1 MKQATESTQ
10 ALYSHLRNAL
20 QPWYIERA
28 GLGEARITHIGPV
41 ASGVVN
47 ETYYLTLDYLADG
60 VARNEQHVL
69 RIQPRFETP
78 IPKVDVGEQA
88 LTLSGLSRTDVVP
101 TPTVLWNETDRK
113 WLGRPFYVME
123 RLPGEPLFDLK
134 KLPDDPQQIRTLY
147 TQAIAA
153 IVAIHAIDWN
163 AIGLRHLQTV
173 PAGTRILTAHLHEYR
188 TVLTDSAEGT
198 QYPLLERTY
207 DWLADHI
214 PDEGPAVLNWGDA
227 RVGNLLFDGTRLSA
241 VLDWEIAT
249 VAPREVD
256 IGWFVFFERFL
267 WTDGRGTSPGMLG
280 RKAVMG
286 REEILHLYEK
296 QAGTLLADLAWFE
309 RWAAFRLAVMRMR
322 AGRQMKSRG
331 QEPMSSRIDEVNFA
345 SIELARVFGF
355 EEPTDA

>member
-1 MKQATESTQ
+1 MKQATESTE
-10 ALYSHLRNAL
+10 ALYSRLRTEL
-20 QPWYIERA
+20 EPWYVERT
-28 GLGEARITHIGPV
+28 GLQNPRITHIGPV

-47 ETYYLTLDYLADG
+47 ETYHLTLAYVADG
-60 VARNEQHVL
+60 VERSEQHVL
-69 RIQPRFETP
+69 RVQPRFDTP
-78 IPKVDVGEQA
+78 IPRVDVSEQA
-88 LTLSGLSRTDVVP
+88 QTLSGLSRTHVVP
-101 TPTVLWNETDRK
+101 TPRVLWNETDTK

-147 TQAIAA
+147 TQAIAVLA
-153 IVAIHAIDWN
+153 AIHAIDWN
-163 AIGLRHLQTV
+163 AIGLGHLQTV
-173 PAGTRILTAHLHEYR
+173 PAGTRILNAHLHDYR
-188 TVLTDSAEGT
+188 AVLTDSAEGT
-198 QYPLLERTY
+198 QYPLLERAY
-207 DWLADHI
+207 DWLAEHI

-249 VAPREVD
+249 IAPREVD

-267 WTDGRGTSPGMLG
+267 WTDGRGSSPGMLG
-280 RKAVMG
+280 RKAVMA
-286 REEILHLYEK
+286 REEILSFYERE
-296 QAGTLLADLAWFE
+296 AGTSLADLAWFE

-331 QEPMSSRIDEVNFA
+331 EEPMSSRIDAVNFA

-355 EEPTDA
+355 VEPTDA